1 MKRARYNRRR
11 GCEGKKAHPDR
22 DAARA
27 HMLDLVARGATG
39 LNVYR
44 CRRCSRFHVGHRR
57 HNA

>member
-11 GCEGKKAHPDR
+11 GCEGKVQHADR
-22 DAARA
+22 AAARA
-27 HMLDLVARGATG
+27 HMFALIARGGTG

-44 CRRCSRFHVGHRR
+44 CRRCRAFHVGHRR